1 MKRGGENGIKYFLK
15 DIVKSHMKTASGN
28 QQSVYNL
35 VEHLKQQASA
45 KSAKDT
51 LDEKADGKEDDNG
64 AANMNLVVNIEKV
77 NKSRAFINAVDLV

>member
-45 KSAKDT
+45 KSTEAAVE
-51 LDEKADGKEDDNG
+51 EKADGKKDGDSEG
-64 AANMNLVVNIEKV
+64 AANMKLVVSIEKV
-77 NKSRAFINAVDLV
+77 KRVRVFM